1 MSAQGVGWGRVAL
14 VVDDDPDCLLQ
25 MGLWLQGLGFT
36 VVEGH
41 SQREG
46 ERLIQQARPDVAVL
60 DLMLEHEDSGF
71 VLAHLMKAHHP
82 EAPVIVVTGVAA
94 ETGFRFSDAGPREK
108 AWIKADA
115 VLDKGIRFEQLEREL
130 ERLLPPRPLQVEA

>member
-1 MSAQGVGWGRVAL
+1 MNRQWMGRRAL

-25 MGLWLQGLGFT
+25 MRMWLQGLGFV
-36 VVEGH
+36 VVEGQ
-41 SQREG
+41 SQAEG
-46 ERLIQQARPDVAVL
+46 ERLLQEERVDVAVL

-71 VLAHLMKAHHP
+71 VLAHLMKARHP
-82 EAPVIVVTGVAA
+82 HVPVIVVTGVAA
-94 ETGFRFSDAGPREK
+94 ETGFRFSDAGARER

-130 ERLLPPRPLQVEA
+130 ERLLPPAPVEGEV